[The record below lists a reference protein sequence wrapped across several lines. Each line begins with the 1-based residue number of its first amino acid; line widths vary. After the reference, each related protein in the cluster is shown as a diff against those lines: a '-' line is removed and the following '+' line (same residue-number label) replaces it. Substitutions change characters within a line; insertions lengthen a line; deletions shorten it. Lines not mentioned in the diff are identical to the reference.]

1 MQSGCSKNTEMK
13 TATRSNPFPLILLAL
28 LGLGLFLAVQ
38 ATPHV
43 VLKRGPEKAAALEN
57 CFNGQGQYMATAYN
71 PETGRYCDVYLDK
84 DNKYNLHITEN
95 GETVT
100 MIVKEKFTNVGQLVR
115 YLTNGLYKLILRIF

>member
-13 TATRSNPFPLILLAL
+13 TATRSNPFPLLLAL
-28 LGLGLFLAVQ
+28 LGIGLFLAVQ

-43 VLKRGPEKAAALEN
+43 VLKRGTEKAAALEN

-71 PETGRYCDVYLDK
+71 PETGRYCDVYLDENEK
-84 DNKYNLHITEN
+84 FNLHITEN

-100 MIVKEKFTNVGQLVR
+100 MIVKEKFTNFGQLLKYFENSFYELV
-115 YLTNGLYKLILRIF
+115 LRIF